1 MTIDDTKAGTEIV
14 CLGIVYADMKKAL
27 ARNS

>member
-1 MTIDDTKAGTEIV
+1 MTTHDAKPPAQAD
-14 CLGIVYADMKKAL
+14 CFRIVYGDMKKAL